1 MRDYTTFDLETDPF
15 EKGKFPKAFA
25 GGFYD
30 GKRTQIFWG
39 DDCCRKVIAAI
50 KEHALK
56 VGKILVYAHNGGK
69 FDFHFVLRFVLD
81 IFNHEDVD
89 VTSIGARIVAIKTPL
104 FELRDSYS
112 IIPRPLKAFGD
123 KKEIDIQKLRADVR
137 DANREEIIAY
147 LKQDCVALYDGL
159 TEFFK
164 RYGCKLTL
172 ASTAFEVG
180 KKQFGVEAER
190 TNINY
195 DEQFRKFYFAGRVQ
209 FWSLGKHGETDGNG
223 RFNICDINSA
233 FPWAM
238 LQEHWFGGSGDY
250 VRRDKPPK
258 QDKEQCFYEVTCDS
272 DGALPWRETNGGV
285 SFPIFTQRRI
295 GVTGWELFAA
305 LELGL
310 VRNVEYHTVY
320 QPKVFQHFREYVNH
334 FYALK
339 KNAANVWDREFAKLF
354 LNSYYGKFALNPR
367 EFRDIKIT
375 LWGEFPEAKRIEVRK
390 ELAALR
396 VKQRDAGKLEH
407 VERDIWR
414 EPETKFVYEFAG
426 KGEVFK
432 LLNYEHSYDDLERG
446 LSFWQVPS
454 NDTES
459 KKPMS
464 FYNVATAA
472 SITGCVRAFLMRS
485 LAACKGVLYCDTDSI
500 IAADTNALSLGDEL
514 GQWKLEK
521 TCDAV
526 WIGGKKLYC
535 AHSSKAED
543 KGKKAEYKT
552 ASKGVRLSVPDLISV
567 CEGEERSY
575 SFDAPNY
582 SPFSKPGFTTRK
594 IVRADKRKTKS
605 SHATNNASDRRSDP
619 TGTASGSEAPGG
631 NQPAMPRVDLEQP
644 VSGIQIPSPAA
655 GIDGRN

>member
-1 MRDYTTFDLETDPF
+1 MRDYCTFDLETDPF
-15 EKGKFPKAFA
+15 ERGKYPKAFA

-30 GKRTQIFWG
+30 GKRVSIFWG
-39 DDCCRKVIAAI
+39 SDCCKRVIGAI

-69 FDFHFVLRFVLD
+69 FDFHFVLLHVLELFD
-81 IFNHEDVD
+81 KEEVD
-89 VTSIGARIVAIKTPL
+89 VTCIGARIVALKTPL

-123 KKEIDIQKLRADVR
+123 KKEIDINKLKADVR
-137 DANREEIIAY
+137 DANRKEIIAY

-159 TEFFK
+159 TEFFQ

-172 ASTAFEVG
+172 ASAAFEVG
-180 KKQFGVEAER
+180 RKQFGVEAER

-209 FWSLGKHGETDGNG
+209 FWSLGKHGETDGKE
-223 RFNICDINSA
+223 RFKICDINSA

-238 LQEHWFGGSGDY
+238 LQEHWFGNAGDY
-250 VRRDKPPK
+250 TRRDKPPAK
-258 QDKEQCFYEVTCDS
+258 DREQCFYEVTCDS
-272 DGALPWRETNGGV
+272 DGALPWREENGGV
-285 SFPIFTQRRI
+285 SFPVFTQRRI
-295 GVTGWELFAA
+295 SVTGWELFAGI
-305 LELGL
+305 ELGL

-375 LWGEFPEAKRIEVRK
+375 LWGEFPDAKRIEVRK
-390 ELAALR
+390 ELGALR
-396 VKQRDAGKLEH
+396 LKQKAEGKLEH
-407 VERDIWR
+407 IEQDIWR
-414 EPETKFVYEFAG
+414 EPSTKFVYEFAG
-426 KGEVFK
+426 KGKVFK

-454 NDTES
+454 NDTEA
-459 KKPMS
+459 KKPLS

-472 SITGCVRAFLMRS
+472 SITGCVRAYLMRS
-485 LAACKGVLYCDTDSI
+485 IAQCGGVLYCDTDSV
-500 IAADTNALSLGDEL
+500 IASDTSRLPIGDEL

-535 AHSSKAED
+535 AHSSDPKD
-543 KGKKAEYKT
+543 KGTKKEHKT
-552 ASKGVRLSVPDLISV
+552 ASKGVRFSVPDLIAV
-567 CEGEERSY
+567 CEGEERKY
-575 SFDAPNY
+575 SFEAPNY

-594 IVRADKRKTKS
+594 IVRADKR
-605 SHATNNASDRRSDP
+605 
-619 TGTASGSEAPGG
+619 
-631 NQPAMPRVDLEQP
+631 NQKKK
-644 VSGIQIPSPAA
+644 AA
-655 GIDGRN
+655 